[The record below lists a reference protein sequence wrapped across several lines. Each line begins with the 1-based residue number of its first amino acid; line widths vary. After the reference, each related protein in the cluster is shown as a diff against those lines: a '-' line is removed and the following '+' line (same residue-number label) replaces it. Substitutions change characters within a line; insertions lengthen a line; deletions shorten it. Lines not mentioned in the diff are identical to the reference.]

1 MVSSNFKKID
11 LLRKR
16 RDGNLLQSP
25 FFIDTG
31 KYIKK
36 GIYIGFSI
44 ISLSVIIGFV
54 FIVRSNII
62 ERKKANVKPLVDQ
75 YNELQEK
82 LDKESKELKI
92 IAAFNK
98 KLKNS
103 IVNISSSSALLGEIS
118 SKIPSRIQL
127 INLKSSNS
135 ILTLKSKVPDI
146 KTFNLINGFLIGLD
160 NSEFIKFSEIDLG
173 MIKAEEEGGEESET
187 NRNYVFDITTKIT
200 TDFEEINQKYL
211 KKLGSE
217 GLSNR
222 IDILNNLD

>member
-1 MVSSNFKKID
+1 MVTSNFKKID
-11 LLRKR
+11 ILRKR
-16 RDGNLLQSP
+16 RAANLLKEP
-25 FFIDTG
+25 FFIDTR

-36 GIYIGFSI
+36 GIYIGLSI
-44 ISLSVIIGFV
+44 ILLSILLGFV
-54 FIVRSNII
+54 FIFRTSVIQ
-62 ERKKANVKPLVDQ
+62 RKKTNIKPLVDQ
-75 YNELQEK
+75 YDSLQKK

-118 SKIPSRIQL
+118 TRIPKSIQL

-135 ILTLKSKVPDI
+135 VLTLKGKVEED
-146 KTFNLINGFLIGLD
+146 KAFNLINGFILGLD
-160 NSEFIKFSEIDLG
+160 TSEFINFSDIDLG
-173 MIKAEEEGGEESET
+173 DIKIDNEDSDVKKS
-187 NRNYVFDITTKIT
+187 YLFDISTNIT

-211 KKLGSE
+211 IKLGSE

-222 IDILNNLD
+222 INILKRIDK